1 MRQETEGHE
10 RDDDDDDEEEDDGDD
25 DDDELKS
32 PSDLLPHPVT
42 TQSVRP
48 SGSKSPTQTLK
59 KFCKQV
65 FPLQLHSAHH
75 VDVLLPPGAP
85 HQPQEGDVVDQ
96 GGVVEVRVDLQGKG
110 TLDEDQKVMLCLMVL
125 VIGQGKKSLTMM
137 STLRTR

>member
-10 RDDDDDDEEEDDGDD
+10 RDDDDDDGDDG

-42 TQSVRP
+42 TQSVKP

-59 KFCKQV
+59 KFCKQA

-75 VDVLLPPGAP
+75 VDVLLSPGAP

-110 TLDEDQKVMLCLMVL
+110 TLDENQKVMFCLMVL
-125 VIGQGKKSLTMM
+125 VKRSRERNI
-137 STLRTR
+137 

>member
-10 RDDDDDDEEEDDGDD
+10 RDDINDDNDDEEEDDDG
-25 DDDELKS
+25 DDELKS

-42 TQSVRP
+42 TQSVKP
-48 SGSKSPTQTLK
+48 SGSRSPTQTLT
-59 KFCKQV
+59 KFCKQE

-96 GGVVEVRVDLQGKG
+96 GGVIEVRVDLQGKG
-110 TLDEDQKVMLCLMVL
+110 TLDENQKVIGDVL
-125 VIGQGKKSLTMM
+125 FNGVGEEVT
-137 STLRTR
+137 

>member
-32 PSDLLPHPVT
+32 PSDLLPQPVT

>member
-59 KFCKQV
+59 KFCKQE

-85 HQPQEGDVVDQ
+85 HQPQEGNVVDQ
-96 GGVVEVRVDLQGKG
+96 GGVVEVRVDLQGKARN
-110 TLDEDQKVMLCLMVL
+110 T
-125 VIGQGKKSLTMM
+125 
-137 STLRTR
+137 